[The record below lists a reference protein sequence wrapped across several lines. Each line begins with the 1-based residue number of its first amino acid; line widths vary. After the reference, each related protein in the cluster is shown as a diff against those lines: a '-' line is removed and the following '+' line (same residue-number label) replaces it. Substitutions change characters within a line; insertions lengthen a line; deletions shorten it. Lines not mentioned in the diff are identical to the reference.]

1 MQTAATISPQRAPS
15 TPHTTPQ
22 LKRSPQLSVAVDY
35 RAKDGVSAFS
45 LRIASASPSDIVEAE
60 RRGEPSVF
68 VKDLADHMAITH
80 ARLGAMLG
88 IPRATVARK
97 AAANER
103 LDGQSGLAALGMA
116 KLIGLAQSLVDD
128 STAPGAPEFDV
139 AKFDVAKW
147 LGKWLEVPQ
156 PALGG
161 KAPADFLDTPTG
173 VQMVARL
180 LGALQSGA
188 YQ

>member
-1 MQTAATISPQRAPS
+1 MPAAAPISRQRAQLLPER
-15 TPHTTPQ
+15 TPK
-22 LKRSPQLSVAVDY
+22 LKRGAQASVVVDY
-35 RAKDGVSAFS
+35 RAKDGVRSFS
-45 LRIASASPSDIVEAE
+45 QRIASASPVDIVEAE
-60 RRGEPSVF
+60 RRGVPSVF

-80 ARLGAMLG
+80 VRLGAMLG
-88 IPRATVARK
+88 ISRATVARK

-103 LDGQSGLAALGMA
+103 LDGQSGLAALGIA
-116 KLIGLAQSLVDD
+116 KLLGLAQSLVDD
-128 STAPGAPEFDV
+128 STAPAALEFDV
-139 AKFDVAKW
+139 ARW

-173 VQMVARL
+173 VQIVARL